1 MKDSE
6 KEQKMNQALIEL
18 IDERI
23 ASYIPE
29 HIDKI
34 RSLLGESKSSISDE
48 DYWALQEQCQG
59 WQSKY
64 EDIQKRLQQQCQEWQ
79 SKCDKFKNQL
89 QGKNVEIQK
98 SKEKV
103 SELEAQVKPY
113 QQLEEAYQQYRSLPE
128 RLRVQLQGIFGQG
141 SSALDFYKEVVQPK
155 RIENFFDY
163 LAQCINNTQ
172 DDEALSILKELLYF
186 CINEASYK
194 RIHVEIG
201 MKFDSQQ
208 MQLAAGSSQLG
219 TVERILLD
227 GYRKHGDGMPVRKSI
242 VCIGDR

>member
-6 KEQKMNQALIEL
+6 KEQNQDLIEL

-23 ASYIPE
+23 ASYIHE
-29 HIDKI
+29 HADEI
-34 RSLLGESKSSISDE
+34 RASLGESKSSISDE
-48 DYWALQEQCQG
+48 DYWDLQKKCQG

-64 EDIQKRLQQQCQEWQ
+64 ADIQKRFRQQCQEWQ
-79 SKCDKFKNQL
+79 SKYENIQDQL
-89 QGKNVEIQK
+89 QGKNDELQRAYAK
-98 SKEKV
+98 L
-103 SELEAQVKPY
+103 SELEAQVEPY
-113 QQLEEAYQQYRSLPE
+113 QQLEAAYHKYLSLPE
-128 RLRVQLQGIFGQG
+128 RLHVQLRGIFGQG

>member
-6 KEQKMNQALIEL
+6 KEQNQDLIEL

-23 ASYIPE
+23 ASYIHE
-29 HIDKI
+29 HADEI
-34 RSLLGESKSSISDE
+34 RASLGESKSSISDE
-48 DYWALQEQCQG
+48 DYWDLQKKCQG

-64 EDIQKRLQQQCQEWQ
+64 ADIQKRFRQQCQEWQ
-79 SKCDKFKNQL
+79 SKYENIQNQL
-89 QGKNVEIQK
+89 QGKNDELQRAYAK
-98 SKEKV
+98 L
-103 SELEAQVKPY
+103 SELEAQVEPY
-113 QQLEEAYQQYRSLPE
+113 QQLEAAYHKYLSLPE

-141 SSALDFYKEVVQPK
+141 SSALAFYKEVVQPK

>member
-23 ASYIPE
+23 ANYIHE
-29 HIDKI
+29 HADEI
-34 RSLLGESKSSISDE
+34 RASLGESKSSISAE
-48 DYWALQEQCQG
+48 DYWALRKKCQG

-64 EDIQKRLQQQCQEWQ
+64 EDIQKRLQQQCQDWQ

-89 QGKNVEIQK
+89 QGKDGEIQQY
-98 SKEKV
+98 KENV
-103 SELEAQVKPY
+103 SVLEVQVEPYRHLEA
-113 QQLEEAYQQYRSLPE
+113 AYRQYLSLPE
-128 RLRVQLQGIFGQG
+128 KLRVQLQGIFGQG
-141 SSALDFYKEVVQPK
+141 RTALDFYKEVVQPK
-155 RIENFFDY
+155 RIERFYDY

-172 DDEALSILKELLYF
+172 DDNNLSILKELLDF
-186 CINEASYK
+186 CIDEASYE

-201 MKFDSQQ
+201 TKFDSQQ

-219 TVERILLD
+219 IVERVLLD
-227 GYRKHGDGMPVRKSI
+227 GYRKPGDRLPVRKSI

>member
-6 KEQKMNQALIEL
+6 KEQKMNQALNEW

-29 HIDKI
+29 HIDEI
-34 RSLLGESKSSISDE
+34 RSLLGEGKSSISDE
-48 DYWALQEQCQG
+48 DYQALQ
-59 WQSKY
+59 K
-64 EDIQKRLQQQCQEWQ
+64 KCQEWM
-79 SKCDKFKNQL
+79 SKCDNFKNQL
-89 QGKNVEIQK
+89 QEKNNELLQVNK
-98 SKEKV
+98 KLST
-103 SELEAQVKPY
+103 LEAQVEPY
-113 QQLEEAYQQYRSLPE
+113 RRLEGAYQQYLSLPE
-128 RLRVQLQGIFGQG
+128 MLRVQLQGIFGQG
-141 SSALDFYKEVVQPK
+141 SSVLAFYKEVVQPK

-172 DDEALSILKELLYF
+172 DDENLSILKELFDF
-186 CINEASYK
+186 CIDEASYE

-201 MKFDSQQ
+201 MTFDFQQ

-219 TVERILLD
+219 TVERVLLD
-227 GYRKHGDGMPVRKSI
+227 GYRQLGAKMPVRKSI